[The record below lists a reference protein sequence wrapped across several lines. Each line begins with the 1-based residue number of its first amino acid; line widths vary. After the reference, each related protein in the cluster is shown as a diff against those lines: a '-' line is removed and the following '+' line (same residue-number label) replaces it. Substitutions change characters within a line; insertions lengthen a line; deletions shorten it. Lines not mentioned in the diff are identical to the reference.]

1 MFDIGFSELFL
12 LAVVGLLV
20 LGPERLPQVA
30 RTLGALMR
38 KARSSWAQ
46 LQHTIDQE
54 LKASELKA
62 PLDSARE
69 DLERAARDINDAAAG
84 RPADKPPDGST
95 GNG

>member
-62 PLDSARE
+62 PLDSARKE
-69 DLERAARDINDAAAG
+69 LDQAARDINEAAAG
-84 RPADKPPDGST
+84 RPADKPPGGRTDDG
-95 GNG
+95 

>member
-38 KARSSWAQ
+38 KARGSWAQ

-62 PLDSARE
+62 PLESARE
-69 DLERAARDINDAAAG
+69 DLDRAARDISDAAAG
-84 RPADKPPDGST
+84 RTQGKPSDEKPGDD
-95 GNG
+95 